1 MQPLPEFRQHHSV
14 DPPHIGQAE
23 FRPAWRV
30 RTQLDTLLV
39 RGQISPEAFRAGDRF
54 RANWHKAF
62 GSLTPSSLRLA
73 YNAIV
78 DQARK
83 AGEPVIHLRTIRSFV
98 ELEQRLGKPTFNL
111 LVALLILDLPWVELA
126 RRCKL
131 HRTTAKQH
139 AISALEELARSE
151 PR

>member
-1 MQPLPEFRQHHSV
+1 MQPLPEFRQHHAV
-14 DPPHIGQAE
+14 DPPHIGHTE

-39 RGQISPEAFRAGDRF
+39 RGQIGPEAFRAGDRF
-54 RANWHKAF
+54 RSAWHKAF
-62 GSLTPSSLRLA
+62 GSLTPSSLHQA
-73 YNAIV
+73 YNAIL
-78 DQARK
+78 DRARK
-83 AGEPVIHLRTIRSFV
+83 AGEPVIHLRTIRAIV

-131 HRTTAKQH
+131 HRTTAKEY
-139 AISALEELARSE
+139 AISALDDLARSDA
-151 PR
+151 R